1 MRPRPDQIKG
11 FQLRGAR
18 GLLNMS
24 IARLAREA
32 GVSEN
37 AVKKAESSYG
47 QIDLPDE
54 AINALMNA
62 LERYRIRWIAD
73 LSAFGVAVDLRDRS

>member
-1 MRPRPDQIKG
+1 MRPHPDQLKG

-32 GVSEN
+32 GVTEE
-37 AVKKAESSYG
+37 AVKAAESSYG
-47 QIDLPDE
+47 QIVLPDDK
-54 AINALMNA
+54 INAMMAA
-62 LERYRIRWIAD
+62 LERYRIRWVGD
-73 LSAFGVAVDLRDRS
+73 LSSFGVTLDLRDR